1 MVGTPAVVAPSRPQM
16 HAPQARASRLERQET
31 VAAYGFILPAYVL
44 YILFALL
51 PTLAT
56 LAFSVTSIDRFT
68 WTFEFVGLDNLRF
81 VLLDRRFWASFT
93 NTFVFVAMAVTGNV
107 GMGLIL
113 AALLDRTLPAPVLYL
128 LRLAYFLPVLMSTA
142 LVSLVWQFIYSTDLG
157 VLNYYLQAV
166 GLPKIGWLTDRNVA
180 MTSVVIMDVWKHFG
194 FFMVILLAA
203 MQSIPRSIV
212 EAAWLDGAGPLQVF
226 FYVKVPMIA
235 PVILFCVTY
244 ATITGLQ
251 MFETV
256 RILTSGGPGDAT
268 ISLVMYMYEQTF
280 SAQDIGAGTSAALI
294 LLIAI
299 MIVTYIQI
307 RLGRRV
313 AH

>member
-1 MVGTPAVVAPSRPQM
+1 MAAPAHPGLLAPP
-16 HAPQARASRLERQET
+16 ARASGDQKRQEAA
-31 VAAYGFILPAYVL
+31 AAYGFILPAYVL
-44 YILFALL
+44 YVLFALL

-56 LAFSVTSIDRFT
+56 LAFSLTSIDRFT

-81 VLLDRRFWASFT
+81 VLSDRRFWASFL

-113 AALLDRTLPAPVLYL
+113 AALLDKTLPKSVLYL
-128 LRLAYFLPVLMSTA
+128 LRLAYFLPVLTSTA

-157 VLNYYLQAV
+157 VLNYYLLAV

-203 MQSIPRSIV
+203 MQSIPRSVV
-212 EAAWLDGAGPLQVF
+212 EAAWLDGAGPMQVF
-226 FYVKVPMIA
+226 LRVKVPMIA

-280 SAQDIGAGTSAALI
+280 SAQDIGAGTSAALV

-307 RLGRRV
+307 RVGRRV
-313 AH
+313 SQA

>member
-1 MVGTPAVVAPSRPQM
+1 MVDAPLASSAVATRTYVPP
-16 HAPQARASRLERQET
+16 ARASRMERRE
-31 VAAYGFILPAYVL
+31 AWAGYGFIVPAYVL

-56 LAFSVTSIDRFT
+56 LAFSLTSIDRFT
-68 WTFEFVGLDNLRF
+68 WTFEYVGLDNLRY
-81 VLLDRRFWASFT
+81 VLGERRFWASFV
-93 NTFVFVAMAVTGNV
+93 NTFVFVAAAVTGNV
-107 GMGLIL
+107 GMGLLL
-113 AALLDRTLPAPVLYL
+113 AALLDRSLPGPVLYM
-128 LRLAYFLPVLMSTA
+128 LRLAYFLPVLISTA

-157 VLNYYLQAV
+157 VVNYYIQAM
-166 GLPKIGWLTDRNVA
+166 GLPKIGWLTDRKVA

-203 MQSIPRSIV
+203 LKAVPRSLE
-212 EAAWLDGAGPLQVF
+212 EAAWLDGASPVQVF
-226 FYVKVPMIA
+226 FYVKVPIIA

-256 RILTSGGPGDAT
+256 RILTSGGPADAT

-280 SAQDIGAGTSAALI
+280 SAQDIGAGTSAALV
-294 LLIAI
+294 LLVAIAI
-299 MIVTYIQI
+299 VTAI
-307 RLGRRV
+307 
-313 AH
+313 